1 MDGDFIRKA
10 LLLLLANWKKDGL
23 YYSPS
28 YARPLTLALFSHLS
42 NWRPQGMSGEYE
54 DENGDRRRARA
65 SPLFTF
71 HLSMGGGKG
80 WREGRGTRC

>member
-1 MDGDFIRKA
+1 MEILSER
-10 LLLLLANWKKDGL
+10 
-23 YYSPS
+23 PS
-28 YARPLTLALFSHLS
+28 SSSLQIGKRTDYIIRPLTLALFSHLS

-80 WREGRGTRC
+80 WREGRGTGC

>member
-28 YARPLTLALFSHLS
+28 YARPLLPLVQLAAP
-42 NWRPQGMSGEYE
+42 R
-54 DENGDRRRARA
+54 DERRI
-65 SPLFTF
+65 
-71 HLSMGGGKG
+71 
-80 WREGRGTRC
+80 